1 MTWPRSSTR
10 DTVRFVTLDPD
21 IHTFTYDLANRD
33 ELCEAVAAILDA
45 DPLAAQEYGRE
56 LVTDANLRA
65 KLSQRGRWRLD
76 AKNRPPLGRHVAS
89 YCAVRLLKPSLI
101 VESGIKHGLG
111 TAVLLRAL
119 ERNSAA
125 GHHGRLLSID
135 PDPEA
140 GWLVDADANPNWEL
154 VRKASEKALPEAL
167 FGRPVEM
174 LISDSLPDRQVVE
187 WELTAALSSG
197 SQRTLVVANHHWND
211 VVRVVALAHGARF
224 GEVREVPA
232 GHPYPGRG
240 IDMAYF
246 IQADSRAQRASQRG
260 TS

>member
-1 MTWPRSSTR
+1 
-10 DTVRFVTLDPD
+10 
-21 IHTFTYDLANRD
+21 
-33 ELCEAVAAILDA
+33 
-45 DPLAAQEYGRE
+45 
-56 LVTDANLRA
+56 
-65 KLSQRGRWRLD
+65 
-76 AKNRPPLGRHVAS
+76 
-89 YCAVRLLKPSLI
+89 LLKPSLI

-119 ERNSAA
+119 EHNSAA
-125 GHHGRLLSID
+125 GHHGQLLSID

-154 VRKASEKALPEAL
+154 VRETSEKALPEAL

-211 VVRVVALAHGARF
+211 AVRIAATARGASF
-224 GEVREVPA
+224 GVVREVPA

-246 IQADSRAQRASQRG
+246 TQGNQQAQRASQFD